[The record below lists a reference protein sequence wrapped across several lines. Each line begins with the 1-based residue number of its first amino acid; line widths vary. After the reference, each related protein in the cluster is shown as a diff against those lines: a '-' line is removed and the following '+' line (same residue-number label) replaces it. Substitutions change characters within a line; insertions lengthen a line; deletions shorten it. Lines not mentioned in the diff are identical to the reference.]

1 MSRLLPIIFTVL
13 TIVGSA
19 PAQTTGV
26 LALEVSQF
34 HDSGTHTNA
43 DQVDVKSVYTYN
55 LEHADAASM
64 RVLFGEITL
73 GPGDWIEVYSPFDGQ
88 RQILNDVELAKW
100 ENTSAYFNGDKVII
114 DLFLQPGSTGSFE
127 VAGYIYGLG
136 GGSNAVSLGTDTIC
150 GNDDRV
156 PSTDNRSGRFVS
168 SPTVTGGGCT
178 IWIASADSCAV
189 SAGHCF
195 SGGSLMVAEFNVP
208 ASLSSG
214 ALQHPPV
221 DDQFTI
227 DTSTLTFNNNGLGDD
242 WGVVKLNTNNL
253 GQTAAQRY
261 GHYNVASFIPNPN
274 DTIRITGYG
283 TDSGVDNQT
292 NQTNS
297 GPYDTTTGTRLRYVV
312 DTTGGNSGSPV
323 IFESTGEVVGVHTNG
338 GCTSTGGSNS
348 GTSLSNVGFQAAFST
363 LCQTTATA
371 PPVASF
377 TQTATSVVAGQ
388 SVSFT
393 STSSNFPTSY
403 AWDFDGDGTTD
414 ATTSSASFTYTTA
427 GTFDVS
433 LTVTNALG
441 SDTLT
446 VTGAVTVNP
455 LTPASLPYSQD
466 FNAGLPTGG
475 EWTFVSEPGGRI
487 LATIDATPSPNS
499 GGNALVM
506 DATTQSA
513 AATNDSTL
521 FLDLTGTTQVFLTY
535 WWRETSDENDPE
547 DGVFFSDGVT
557 EILAFSHNDGPSVW
571 TEQILD
577 VTTIAQAAGLTLDS
591 NFRIIFRQRDN
602 FPLGIDG
609 VLIDDIDVVDATGG
623 GGQPNSAGAF
633 LIVTGAVD
641 GQGLPATAAVP
652 GPFTVQLSPGDALS
666 FDVGGDPTQPFLLLM
681 GPLNVG
687 NASFSIGQMDIG
699 LLGPADL
706 SDVGL
711 LLNGLTPLTF
721 LDTLAN
727 TGPAGV
733 QSMSF
738 TVPSLPPGTVGA
750 IQAAVYRAASGLPLL
765 TAATD
770 IVIL

>member
-1 MSRLLPIIFTVL
+1 MRRYL
-13 TIVGSA
+13 TILLALILATSSA
-19 PAQTTGV
+19 FTQTTGP
-26 LALEVSQF
+26 LALEVPQF
-34 HDSGTHTNA
+34 HDSGPHTNA
-43 DQVDVKSVYTYN
+43 DLVEVESVYTYI
-55 LEHADAASM
+55 LEHPDAASM

-73 GPGDWIEVYSPFDGQ
+73 GPGDWIEVYAPFDGE
-88 RQILNDVELAKW
+88 RQVLDAAELVKW

-127 VAGYIYGLG
+127 IAGYIYGLG

-150 GNDDRV
+150 GTDDRIQ
-156 PSTDNRSGRFVS
+156 STDNRSGRFVS

-195 SGGSLMVAEFNVP
+195 AGGSLMVAEFNVP
-208 ASLSSG
+208 ASLPSG

-221 DDQFTI
+221 ADQFTI
-227 DTSTLTFNNNGLGDD
+227 DTTTLTFNNNGLGDD

-261 GHYNVASFIPNPN
+261 GHYNVASFFPNPN

-283 TDSGVDNQT
+283 TDGGVDNQT
-292 NQTNS
+292 NQTNT

-323 IFESTGEVVGVHTNG
+323 IFENTGEVVGVHTNG

-348 GTSLSNVGFQAAFST
+348 GTSLSNTSFQAAFSA
-363 LCQTTATA
+363 LCQMTATA

-377 TQTATSVVAGQ
+377 TQSATSVLAGQ
-388 SVSFT
+388 TVSFT

-414 ATTSSASFTYTTA
+414 ATTSVATFTYSTV

-441 SDTLT
+441 SDTVT
-446 VTGAVTVNP
+446 VVGAVTVNP

-466 FNAGLPTGG
+466 FNAGLPATG

-487 LATIDATPSPNS
+487 LATIDGVPSPNS

-513 AATNDSTL
+513 AATNSSTL

-535 WWRETSDENDPE
+535 WWRETNDENDPE
-547 DGVFFSDGVT
+547 DGVFFSDGTT

-571 TEQILD
+571 TEQVLD
-577 VTTIAQAAGLTLDS
+577 VTTIAQGAGLSLGA

-602 FPLGIDG
+602 FPLGTDG
-609 VLIDDIDVVDATGG
+609 VLIDDINVVDATGG
-623 GGQPNSAGAF
+623 GGQPNSPGASF
-633 LIVTGAVD
+633 VVAGAVD
-641 GQGLPATAAVP
+641 GQGLPSTATSV
-652 GPFTVQLSPGDALS
+652 GPFAVQLAPGDALS
-666 FDVGGDPTQPFLLLM
+666 FDVGGDPNQPFLLLM

-706 SDVGL
+706 SDIGL
-711 LLNGLTPLTF
+711 LLNGLTPVTF
-721 LDTLAN
+721 LDSLAN
-727 TGPAGV
+727 TGPGGV

-738 TVPSLPPGTVGA
+738 TVPSLPPGSVGA

-765 TAATD
+765 SAATD
-770 IVIL
+770 IIIL